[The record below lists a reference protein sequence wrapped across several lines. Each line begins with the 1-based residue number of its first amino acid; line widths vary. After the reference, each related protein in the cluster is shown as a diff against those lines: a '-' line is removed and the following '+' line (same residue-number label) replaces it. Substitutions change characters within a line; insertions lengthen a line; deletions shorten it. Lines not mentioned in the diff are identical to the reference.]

1 MNKIKSLDDLRKMK
15 QQVEDHLNLRE
26 KSNDPDSQV
35 QIKVAM
41 ATCGIAA
48 GARTVM
54 NALLDKIGTEKLPIV
69 VTQTGCM
76 GYCHAEP
83 TVEVRKPG
91 EDPVVFSHVDAQKAV
106 DIIDKYIKK
115 GELLDGILP
124 INYETIQEKK

>member
-1 MNKIKSLDDLRKMK
+1 MNKIKSLDDLRKMR
-15 QQVEDHLNLRE
+15 QQVEAQLNLRE

-54 NALLDKIGTEKLPIV
+54 NTLLDKIEKENLPVV

-91 EDPVVFSHVDAQKAV
+91 QEPVVFSHVDEQKSI
-106 DIIDKYIKK
+106 DIIEKYIKK

-124 INYETIQEKK
+124 VNYETIQDKK